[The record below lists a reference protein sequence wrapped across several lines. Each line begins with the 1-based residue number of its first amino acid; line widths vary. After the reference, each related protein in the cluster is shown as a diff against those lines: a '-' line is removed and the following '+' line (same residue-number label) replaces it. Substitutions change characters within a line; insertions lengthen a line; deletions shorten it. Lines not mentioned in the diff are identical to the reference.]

1 MPTAELTRKSAL
13 LTNFKDIT
21 GRIAAAS
28 ARSGAANPK
37 AELLAVTKYAADEDV
52 KILIEAGA
60 IKNAGENKVQ
70 DAKAKWF
77 NGPLAPLKSRI
88 KLHFIGHLQTNK
100 AKAAVETFDWIDSID
115 SLKIAVE
122 VNRHAEAAGKTMPV
136 MIQLKL
142 NDSATQS
149 GIKPGQAGELLAQI
163 RLLKNLEPRGYMGIA
178 PEGATPAELKT
189 VFTEAKKIF
198 DRDFPVTKTGAPA
211 NYLSLGMSGDYEL
224 AVEAGSNL
232 PRIGSSLFA

>member
-13 LTNFKDIT
+13 LTNFHDIT
-21 GRIAAAS
+21 ARIAAAA
-28 ARSGAANPK
+28 ARSRVNNTAV
-37 AELLAVTKYAADEDV
+37 ELLAVTKYAADEDV

-60 IKNAGENKVQ
+60 VKAAGENKVQ
-70 DAKAKWF
+70 DARTKWV
-77 NGPLAPLKSRI
+77 NGPLAPLRSRI

-115 SLKIAVE
+115 SLKTAVE
-122 VNRHAEAAGKTMPV
+122 ISRHAAALGRTMPV

-142 NDSATQS
+142 NNSATQS
-149 GIKPGQAGELLAQI
+149 GIAMDKAGELLAGI
-163 RLLKNLEPRGYMGIA
+163 KLLKNLEPRGYMGIA
-178 PEGATPAELKT
+178 PANATPEQLKA
-189 VFTEAKKIF
+189 VFAEAKKIF
-198 DRDFPVTKTGAPA
+198 DRDFPVTGGPA

-224 AVEAGSNL
+224 AVAAGSNL